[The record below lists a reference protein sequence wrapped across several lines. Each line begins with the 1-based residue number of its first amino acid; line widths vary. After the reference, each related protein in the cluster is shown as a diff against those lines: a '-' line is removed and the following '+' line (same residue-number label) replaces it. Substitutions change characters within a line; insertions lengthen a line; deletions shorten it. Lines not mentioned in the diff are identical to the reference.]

1 MNSQNQYWL
10 IYTGNNVHMLDDV
23 KKRMMKEFDISD
35 LGPMH
40 YFLGI
45 KVVQLAAGSVFDLSK
60 QICFRIVGM
69 VSDDKL

>member
-1 MNSQNQYWL
+1 
-10 IYTGNNVHMLDDV
+10 MLDDV

-45 KVVQLAAGSVFDLSK
+45 KVVQLATGF
-60 QICFRIVGM
+60 FF
-69 VSDDKL
+69 

>member
-1 MNSQNQYWL
+1 
-10 IYTGNNVHMLDDV
+10 MLDDL
-23 KKRMMKEFDISD
+23 KKSMMKEFDISD

-45 KVVQLAAGSVFDLSK
+45 KVVQLAAGFVFDLSK